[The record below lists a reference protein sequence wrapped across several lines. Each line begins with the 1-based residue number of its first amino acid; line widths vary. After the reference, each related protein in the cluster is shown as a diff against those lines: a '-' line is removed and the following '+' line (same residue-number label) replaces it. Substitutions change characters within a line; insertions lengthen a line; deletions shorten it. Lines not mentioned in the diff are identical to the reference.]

1 MRELWRDINSFM
13 ETRWQRPLF
22 VQRLWTL
29 LQNEWPEQAT
39 HQAKTQTRKYT
50 LLQKFL
56 KNMSFFSATKQKP

>member
-29 LQNEWPEQAT
+29 LQNEWHKQAT
-39 HQAKTQTRKYT
+39 NQAKTQTRKYFLLT
-50 LLQKFL
+50 LRIVEIVYASLFII
-56 KNMSFFSATKQKP
+56 

>member
-50 LLQKFL
+50 LFLQKL
-56 KNMSFFSATKQKP
+56 KKKTVLCFRLDYV

>member
-50 LLQKFL
+50 LLQK
-56 KNMSFFSATKQKP
+56 